1 MITKRKWNNLS
12 EKMSS
17 LGINEESLIE
27 NFIKG
32 SGKGGQKVNKTSSC
46 VQLKYEDFE
55 IKCQKTRS
63 QTDNRYWARIELC
76 ERISFQRLD
85 LFSKQKNEIHKIRK
99 QKKRRSRR
107 AKAKIMN
114 DKIQRADKKRLRK
127 KIDSMI

>member
-17 LGINEESLIE
+17 LGINEENLIE

-46 VQLKYEDFE
+46 VQLKYKDLE

-76 ERISFQRLD
+76 ERISFQRSD
-85 LFSKQKNEIHKIRK
+85 LLSRKKSEIHKIRK
-99 QKKRRSRR
+99 QKKRRSRK

-127 KIDSMI
+127 KIDLLS

>member
-17 LGINEESLIE
+17 LGINEESLVE

-46 VQLKYEDFE
+46 VQLKYKDFE

-85 LFSKQKNEIHKIRK
+85 LLVSSKMRCIKFES
-99 QKKRRSRR
+99 KKTKVS
-107 AKAKIMN
+107 KS
-114 DKIQRADKKRLRK
+114 KKLR
-127 KIDSMI
+127 

>member
-17 LGINEESLIE
+17 LGINEESLVE

-46 VQLKYEDFE
+46 VQLKYKDFE

-85 LFSKQKNEIHKIRK
+85 LFLVSSKMRCIKFESKNEGLEKQK
-99 QKKRRSRR
+99 
-107 AKAKIMN
+107 
-114 DKIQRADKKRLRK
+114 LR
-127 KIDSMI
+127 